1 MKLKKSL
8 FLPLIVSPILPW
20 VVVSCGQGLDPN
32 EVFAK
37 INRWLLTEK
46 ITPKIEF
53 DDPQMNQNKTF
64 NIKQIDFKN
73 PQKEEMNYKV
83 KWQIKAGLE
92 QAELDDIRFIM
103 NEIETKFSHFYL
115 PRLNQDGKSQVFFS
129 LKLLNSSSRRG
140 STQDFNFSFADLA
153 RFNGWTVVNLS
164 PTELAELIKSKLNN
178 TLSLVN
184 NLGNI
189 IQNYYQKNPDLI
201 KIDPTTKQQTIQLN
215 QAVFDSLES
224 EIAKNKYFTIENASS
239 QNLFIL
245 NDVNQKLTSVTNQP
259 ESFQLDLQ
267 ISTSPKQ
274 NPIQNGNDSNPDA
287 INFTLPFVLRL
298 LEQPK

>member
-1 MKLKKSL
+1 M
-8 FLPLIVSPILPW
+8 
-20 VVVSCGQGLDPN
+20 
-32 EVFAK
+32 
-37 INRWLLTEK
+37 
-46 ITPKIEF
+46 
-53 DDPQMNQNKTF
+53 
-64 NIKQIDFKN
+64 
-73 PQKEEMNYKV
+73 
-83 KWQIKAGLE
+83 
-92 QAELDDIRFIM
+92 
-103 NEIETKFSHFYL
+103 
-115 PRLNQDGKSQVFFS
+115 
-129 LKLLNSSSRRG
+129 
-140 STQDFNFSFADLA
+140 
-153 RFNGWTVVNLS
+153 VNLS
-164 PTELAELIKSKLNN
+164 ATELAELINSKLNN

-245 NDVNQKLTSVTNQP
+245 NDVNQELKSDVNNS
-259 ESFQLDLQ
+259 ESFQLNLQ

-274 NPIQNGNDSNPDA
+274 NPNQNGNDSNPDA
-287 INFTLPFVLRL
+287 ISFALPFVLRL